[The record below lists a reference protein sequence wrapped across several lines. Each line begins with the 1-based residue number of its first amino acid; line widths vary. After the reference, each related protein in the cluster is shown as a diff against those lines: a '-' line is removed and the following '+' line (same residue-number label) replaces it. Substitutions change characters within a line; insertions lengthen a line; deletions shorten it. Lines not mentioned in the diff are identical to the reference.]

1 MRSGVHARWCAATG
15 ALRRARAHRVSRAL
29 RERRL
34 GSVEGDSRSWMRGE
48 QQREWRWQTEVDE
61 PTSDLNGDD
70 AAKRVSKEGE
80 WHTGVER
87 GPQCIHHIIDQLT
100 QVGCLRLGE
109 ALATAGGLKGPEL
122 IRGWQLPLAVGRC
135 RSSRV
140 RERDEPQL
148 RIFVRSEAD
157 HFVVSSR
164 ATRQL
169 VTSRALRGKSED
181 DAHESAQ
188 RNALKVGAGE
198 EHPLDLWSAG
208 G

>member
-1 MRSGVHARWCAATG
+1 VRSGVHARWCAATG

-87 GPQCIHHIIDQLT
+87 GPQCIHRIIDQLT

-157 HFVVSSR
+157 H
-164 ATRQL
+164 
-169 VTSRALRGKSED
+169 
-181 DAHESAQ
+181 
-188 RNALKVGAGE
+188 
-198 EHPLDLWSAG
+198 P
-208 G
+208 